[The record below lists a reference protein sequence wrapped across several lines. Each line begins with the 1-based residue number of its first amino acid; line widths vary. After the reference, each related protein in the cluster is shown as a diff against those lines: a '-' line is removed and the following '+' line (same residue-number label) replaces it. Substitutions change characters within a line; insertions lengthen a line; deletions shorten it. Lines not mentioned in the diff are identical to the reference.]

1 MRGSLVEISPGPE
14 REVLKCDGNGLLD
27 AGRRE
32 VPGKDLNACRIGAQL
47 MVDEVVEPKRA
58 IQAAGAE

>member
-1 MRGSLVEISPGPE
+1 MAMVYWTPVGA
-14 REVLKCDGNGLLD
+14 KFQAN
-27 AGRRE
+27 
-32 VPGKDLNACRIGAQL
+32 DLNACRIGAQL